1 MKWIIT
7 NFRMLLL
14 AAGLSFVTGL
24 GGLAIGFVKGQASI
38 EAKQNRQAIVDVK
51 TGQNV
56 ELIIQRKPKNEVQ
69 KLLEQK
75 WCRDCQ

>member
-1 MKWIIT
+1 MAWIIS

-14 AAGLSFVTGL
+14 AVAVSFATGI
-24 GGLAIGFVKGQASI
+24 GGLVVGYVKGQASI
-38 EAKQNRQAIVDVK
+38 EIKQNKQAIEDVK
-51 TGQNV
+51 TGQSI
-56 ELIIQRKPKNEVQ
+56 ELTINRKPKNEVQ